1 MIKSFRL
8 TLAIVLLH
16 IGCNTPDCQR
26 QERDLYTIKGERLLT
41 IEFNSSDTILFYK
54 DTVAQ
59 QPAKRLVFVRKPA
72 FADSYIVNLKQH
84 LNSWLDPLALDRKL
98 FMVHL
103 EVLNAGK
110 GWWQVCVSRSTGALL
125 WVKNQ
130 QGFTVDSWRDFLLAR
145 DWVQPVDERCYP
157 FFTQPDTQS
166 HTVSSRK
173 FGCMQVIGVDGNWL
187 TIAYSPLACK
197 YADSFDYLAY
207 LRWRD
212 DRGHLLLGF

>member
-8 TLAIVLLH
+8 ILAIVLLH

-26 QERDLYTIKGERLLT
+26 HEHDLYTIKGERLLT

-59 QPAKRLVFVRKPA
+59 QPANMLVFVRKPA

-84 LNSWLDPLALDRKL
+84 LKSWLDPLALDRKL
-98 FMVHL
+98 FMVHF
-103 EVLNAGK
+103 EVLNAGN

-157 FFTQPDTQS
+157 YFSEPDIKS
-166 HTVSSRK
+166 NTVSSRK
-173 FGCMQVIGVDGNWL
+173 IGCMQVIGVEGNWL
-187 TIAYSPLACK
+187 TIAYSLRSCK
-197 YADSFDYLAY
+197 YADSLNHLAY
-207 LRWRD
+207 LKWRD
-212 DRGHLLLGF
+212 DQGHLLLGF